1 MLTHRVHSN
10 SSLPLRLLTIR
21 SLNSTQLQT
30 LSTESAF
37 FPSLPSRTLT
47 DSVPSSPTR
56 GIQLS
61 SVEILPSA
69 LPLDATDKF
78 SSSVLPYIRQLL
90 EPSSSSSSPEISA
103 ALERA
108 TLARDGRLE
117 KQHEWLLDLI
127 EKKEGMAGEKKQ
139 RAVVLGAG

>member
-1 MLTHRVHSN
+1 ML
-10 SSLPLRLLTIR
+10 IY
-21 SLNSTQLQT
+21 
-30 LSTESAF
+30 
-37 FPSLPSRTLT
+37 
-47 DSVPSSPTR
+47 SPTQ

-78 SSSVLPYIRQLL
+78 SSAVLPYIRQLL
-90 EPSSSSSSPEISA
+90 EPSSSSSPEIAA

-108 TLARDGRLE
+108 TLARDRKLE
-117 KQHEWLLDLI
+117 KQHEWLLELVE
-127 EKKEGMAGEKKQ
+127 EKRVGLGGEKRS